1 MCPILIPSLL
11 LYFEVYYCTIM
22 IVHKDES
29 REPAMNE
36 RHPKLINLFEAV
48 TLLQSSEEAEAFFLD
63 VCTPAEIKALSERW
77 TVCQFLS
84 QGTYSYRQIS
94 DMTGT
99 SLTTIVRVARF
110 LNDEPHGGYREL
122 LKKCEIKN
130 SES

>member
-1 MCPILIPSLL
+1 MDD
-11 LYFEVYYCTIM
+11 
-22 IVHKDES
+22 H
-29 REPAMNE
+29 
-36 RHPKLINLFEAV
+36 HPKLVSLFEAV
-48 TLLQSSEEAEAFFLD
+48 TLLQSSEEVKAFFLD

-77 TVCQFLS
+77 TVCQLLN

-99 SLTTIVRVARF
+99 SLSTIVRVARF

-122 LKKCEIKN
+122 LKKCETKN